1 MILCITEKPSVG
13 RDIARILGATSQ
25 RPGYY
30 EGNGYCVTW
39 TFGHLCELKEPAD
52 YTPLWKPWALSY
64 LPMIPAKFGIRL
76 KSDRGIEQQFN
87 TIKALAEQCD
97 EIINCGDAGQEG
109 ELIQRW
115 VLQKTGVKKPVKRLW
130 VSSLTDEA
138 VIEGF
143 KHLREESD
151 LQSLYVAGLCRAI
164 GDWLLG
170 MNATRL
176 YSLKYGTNRQ
186 VLSIGR
192 VQTPTLALVV
202 NRQKEITEFVPKDS
216 WELRTKYRDVV
227 FTADAKAFNKE
238 EDAASV
244 LQHLKDFP
252 LVVNDI
258 SKKKGKEAP
267 PRLFDLTSLQ
277 VECNKKFSMSADLTL
292 RTIQSLYEKKLT
304 TYPRVDTTYLTDDI
318 YPKCASILNCLRP
331 YASLVEKLSGSK
343 LKKSKKVFDNSKVTD
358 HHAIIPTGEKLPD
371 NLSLDEKRVY
381 HTIALRFISVFYP
394 DCEFEQT
401 IVSATVDK
409 TKFKVTGKVITNP
422 GWKEVYAKT
431 AKTPEEREG
440 QTQDADTLPKFEK
453 GEQGPHSPFLAK
465 KTTQPP
471 KYYTEGTLLKAMETA
486 GSTVEDED
494 LRESLKANGIG
505 RPSTRAGIIETL
517 YKRGY
522 IVLERKS
529 IEATQAGIDLIA
541 TIKEELLK
549 SAKLTG
555 IWEGRLRQIERGAYS
570 ASEFIDQLKEMIV
583 EITRAVM
590 TDPSNRRINA
600 DAQNISSKQAV
611 ASKKS
616 KSSKSTGK

>member
-529 IEATQAGIDLIA
+529 IRATQAGIDLIA

-600 DAQNISSKQAV
+600 DAQNVSSKQAG
-611 ASKKS
+611 ASKQS